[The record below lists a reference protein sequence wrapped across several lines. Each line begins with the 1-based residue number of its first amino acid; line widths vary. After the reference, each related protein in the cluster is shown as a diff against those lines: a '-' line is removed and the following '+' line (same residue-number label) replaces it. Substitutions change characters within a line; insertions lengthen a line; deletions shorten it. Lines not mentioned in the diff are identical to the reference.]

1 MAAFLEVL
9 LVALIVAAA
18 VCFTAW
24 RLMPGRLR
32 DALGGAMNRVV
43 GGSLERLGVR
53 RGAARSA
60 AKARERAGGSS
71 ASGTSGTSGCDGCHG
86 RH

>member
-32 DALGGAMNRVV
+32 DALGGAMNRVF
-43 GGSLERLGVR
+43 GSSLERLGVR
-53 RGAARSA
+53 RATSRSA
-60 AKARERAGGSS
+60 AKAKANAGGRGS
-71 ASGTSGTSGCDGCHG
+71 SGCDGCHG
-86 RH
+86 QH